1 MSWIRS
7 LGSGGGGSQPSQTF
21 LYKNGVD
28 NITLTG
34 GLTLTGYSFA
44 TGYSPNGTVTFND
57 SNISMVTTTSSAYYT
72 LVGTTIKVDFTNIS
86 SVIVKYHLSD
96 NVSRTVTAECTG
108 IRGSYYLSI
117 INYQNH
123 GSYCN
128 LGISVASEKG
138 NAWVSPNRVAAGSS
152 NDQSNTVYV
161 DSIELL
167 PVNYPT
173 TIFGDYLKEAFVSSN
188 RISSWTGSSYT
199 YSYPNITYA
208 EDSITISRSAP
219 VPGYVAT
226 IMSNLQVDLTDI
238 KTVNVTVLAS
248 QAPAGQTRF
257 ALCDEISN
265 GYTEDVV
272 QILQGYASNLPVT
285 LSLDA
290 SNIIGNKYLNIC
302 CYCGQEA
309 FSIKLTDIEL
319 VPISPYDDIKVVTNG
334 VLNSQFTW
342 SKSGNSLNITEFAS
356 SNYTYF
362 LDNAGSTFG
371 YVDNINTNNLKYLKI
386 DARFVS
392 GNGTPY
398 ASKSYP
404 QDSQKSSLSTTRT
417 TYTFDIEGY
426 NMVSPSIGTTSGSYA
441 VEVYNIWLTNNN

>member
-7 LGSGGGGSQPSQTF
+7 LGSGGGGSQPSKIF

-34 GLTLTGYSFA
+34 GLTDSGFSWHHSYTNGGVISFNSTDIMLAVTNQGSRYKMFGTATAIDLTRF
-44 TGYSPNGTVTFND
+44 
-57 SNISMVTTTSSAYYT
+57 
-72 LVGTTIKVDFTNIS
+72 K
-86 SVIVKYHLSD
+86 SVIVNYTCNNIDGTSSLDVTTLTGQYYIGCVVDYVNSANGFTVIASD
-96 NVSRTVTAECTG
+96 TKVNMVES
-108 IRGSYYLSI
+108 SNML
-117 INYQNH
+117 
-123 GSYCN
+123 
-128 LGISVASEKG
+128 
-138 NAWVSPNRVAAGSS
+138 RVAKLI
-152 NDQSNTVYV
+152 DTNTVYV
-161 DSIELL
+161 KSIELI
-167 PVNYPT
+167 PYT
-173 TIFGDYLKEAFVSSN
+173 YAKTIFGDYLKEAFVSSN

-226 IMSNLQVDLTDI
+226 IMSNLQIDLTNI
-238 KTVNVTVLAS
+238 KTVNVSVLAS
-248 QAPAGQTRF
+248 QAQTGQTRF

-265 GYTEDVV
+265 GYIEDVSQV
-272 QILQGYASNLPVT
+272 LQGYASNLPVT

-334 VLNSQFTW
+334 VLNSQFSW
-342 SKSGNSLNITEFAS
+342 SKTRSSLNITEFAS
-356 SNYTYF
+356 SNYSYF
-362 LDNAGSTFG
+362 LDNAGGTFG
-371 YVDNINTNNLKYLKI
+371 YVDSINTNNLKYLKM
-386 DARFVS
+386 DVRFVS

-404 QDSQKSSLSTTRT
+404 QDSQKSSISTTRT

-426 NMVSPSIGTTSGSYA
+426 STVSPSIGNTSSSYA